1 MVEFNRRSI
10 ALLRKIKKMAK
21 DEEGC
26 EIHFDSNTLE
36 QDLRL
41 LVKSGVS
48 AELLTLIEEFLPSQ
62 APPVEAQMQ
71 KSRKVYRGSEILMD
85 DSSRVREARQKLYR
99 GRLVQA

>member
-26 EIHFDSNTLE
+26 LIHFDSDTLE

-62 APPVEAQMQ
+62 PPPVELQIPE
-71 KSRKVYRGSEILMD
+71 SRKVYRGSEILMD
-85 DSSRVREARQKLYR
+85 DSARVREARQKIYR
-99 GRLVQA
+99 GRVVET